1 MRLKTITKRA
11 VAGIVSAL
19 ALIGMSAAPALAAS
33 SFSDNVWSFASGQAA
48 TIVNFNRGSSQIYD
62 NGNLVVT
69 TDDFLYLNG
78 GSATFVQKVLSVG
91 DDLNINNKVAGTYTG
106 SRIYDN
112 GNLHI
117 ATDDQLFVDA
127 TSVVFSSGATFTN
140 LPASAGSVSL
150 SPATAQTVLATAN
163 VVPLTVQLVS
173 GGNTNILNLNSAAGT
188 TVFSVGATGNT
199 AVSGT

>member
-1 MRLKTITKRA
+1 MSLKSFSKKA
-11 VAGIVSAL
+11 MAGLGSAL
-19 ALIGMSAAPALAAS
+19 ALIGLSVAPALAAS

-91 DDLNINNKVAGTYTG
+91 DDLNINNKVSGAYTG

-112 GNLHI
+112 GNLRI
-117 ATDDQLFVDA
+117 ATDDQLFIRSEEH
-127 TSVVFSSGATFTN
+127 TSELQSQFH
-140 LPASAGSVSL
+140 L
-150 SPATAQTVLATAN
+150 
-163 VVPLTVQLVS
+163 
-173 GGNTNILNLNSAAGT
+173 
-188 TVFSVGATGNT
+188 
-199 AVSGT
+199 